1 MSPPGISAIAAI
13 GEPRAAALALAR
25 TGGARVWEFVAA
37 AVAIGLGA
45 DDQELRFHLASA
57 YARLGLSTAARA
69 ALTKL
74 IAECRGPVP
83 SAWSTLMRTVGGM
96 PDDRISL
103 EARVRIA
110 GANVAVLAA
119 RGIDF
124 APALERWR
132 VATAD
137 GSWFRTRDGNI
148 VRQCP
153 GPDGPVWTRW
163 GDEAGRA
170 RACVLPD
177 LTAGQEGQ
185 PFYLEGIDPPWL
197 LQRLA
202 AHTPRRSDGF
212 HRRLVIVQRD
222 EQEWLDGLACADL
235 GAILAESRVVCFVG
249 EEAGAALAA
258 DLADRADL
266 QIAGRSMS
274 PAAARR
280 PVEPPLHELVS
291 TACENQQRDF
301 EQITQEVAAR
311 YQTRDQ
317 AFWAARFARARE
329 GGSAEPLRVLIPTTR
344 FSTFI
349 KHSSRDIAAACESI
363 GAKAEVLL
371 EPSDDSWLSALAFAR
386 AMERFDPDL
395 VLLIN
400 YTRAQAGSWVPPQ
413 VPFVC
418 WVQDAMPHL
427 FDAAS
432 GAAQGPMDFITGHL
446 HSDLFNRFGY
456 PRGRAIYTPVLVS
469 EQTFHDG
476 PMSDEVARAHACE
489 VAYVSHQSE
498 TPEATCER
506 LASAWTGALAV
517 ELAAA
522 TRQLLAPLRRLM
534 DGGLGPE
541 VFRSIEPICGGLLAA
556 ALGRAVPAEALARLR
571 FNVAHPI
578 AERLLRHQMLAWAEE
593 LCQERGWRFHLYG
606 RGWEKHPTLAHRARG
621 EISHDEALRASYRH
635 ARVSLHGALGM
646 LQHQRV
652 MECALSGGLTLVR
665 IKRDDADHLAWWAQE
680 TIAATPGVRVEPMP
694 VGYHAE
700 YEGGELKV
708 VRIADHA
715 PAMLAAAQRGRLG
728 LDAECGA
735 PPGCLII
742 QPQQRTHPWH
752 LRGGRPWPQADA
764 WLAGDLADVG
774 FWSRETFRAA
784 AERAISDGDARAAL
798 AARQRRAVLAHSTY
812 PPFVAELLDFVTAR
826 LQA

>member
-1 MSPPGISAIAAI
+1 MNAPGISAIAAL
-13 GEPRAAALALAR
+13 GEPRAAALGLAR
-25 TGGARVWEFVAA
+25 AGGARVWEFVAA
-37 AVAIGLGA
+37 ALAIELGP
-45 DDQELRFHLASA
+45 DDHELRFHLASA

-69 ALTKL
+69 ELTKL
-74 IAECRGPVP
+74 MAECRGPVP
-83 SAWSTLMRTVGGM
+83 SAWSTMMRTVGGM
-96 PDDRISL
+96 PDDRIAL
-103 EARVRIA
+103 EARLRIA
-110 GANVAVLAA
+110 EGNVAALAA

-124 APALERWR
+124 TPALGRWR
-132 VATAD
+132 AATSD
-137 GSWFRTRDGNI
+137 ESWFRTRDGNI
-148 VRQCP
+148 VRQRP
-153 GPDGPVWTRW
+153 GPDGPVWARW

-170 RACVLPD
+170 RACALPD

-185 PFYLEGIDPPWL
+185 PFYVEGIDPPWL

-222 EQEWLDGLACADL
+222 EQEWMDGLACVDL
-235 GAILAESRVVCFVG
+235 GAILSEPRVVCFVG

-258 DLADRADL
+258 DLADREEL
-266 QIAGRSMS
+266 QIAGRSLVL
-274 PAAARR
+274 AAARR

-291 TACENQQRDF
+291 AACANQQREF
-301 EQITQEVAAR
+301 ERATRAVAAR

-317 AFWAARFARARE
+317 AYWAVRFARARE
-329 GGSAEPLRVLIPTTR
+329 RGSAEPPRVLIPTTR

-349 KHSSRDIAAACESI
+349 KHSSRDIAAAFASL
-363 GAKAEVLL
+363 GARAEVLV
-371 EPSDDSWLSALAFAR
+371 EHSDDSWLSALAFAR

-400 YTRAQAGSWVPPQ
+400 YTRAQAGSWVPPG

-427 FDAAS
+427 FDAVS

-446 HSDLFNRFGY
+446 HSDLFSRFGY
-456 PRGRAIYTPVLVS
+456 PRERAIYTPVLVS

-476 PMSDEVARAHACE
+476 PVSDELARVHTCE

-498 TPEATCER
+498 TPEAISDR
-506 LASAWTGALAV
+506 LARAWTGPLAG

-522 TRQLLAPLRRLM
+522 TGQLLTPLRRLM

-541 VFRSIEPICGGLLAA
+541 VFRSIEPMCAELLSA

-606 RGWEKHPTLAHRARG
+606 RGWEQHPTLAHRARG
-621 EISHDEALRASYRH
+621 AIAHDEALRATYRH

-665 IKRDDADHLAWWAQE
+665 IKRDDADHLSWWAQE
-680 TIAATPGVRVEPMP
+680 TIAAEPGARFEPMP
-694 VGYHAE
+694 AGYHAE
-700 YEGGELKV
+700 YDGGELKV
-708 VRIADHA
+708 VRIADHV

-742 QPQQRTHPWH
+742 QAQQRAHPWH

-764 WLAGDLADVG
+764 WLVGDLADVG

-784 AERAISDGDARAAL
+784 AERAITDGDARAAL
-798 AARQRRAVLAHSTY
+798 AAQQRRAVLAHSTY
-812 PPFVAELLDFVTAR
+812 AGFVGELLEFLAAR
-826 LQA
+826 L